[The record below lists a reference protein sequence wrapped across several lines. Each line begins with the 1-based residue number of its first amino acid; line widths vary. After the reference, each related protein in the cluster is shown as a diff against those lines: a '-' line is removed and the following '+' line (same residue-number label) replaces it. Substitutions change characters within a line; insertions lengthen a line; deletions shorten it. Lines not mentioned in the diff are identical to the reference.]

1 VERVTPDT
9 VHLLAQ
15 LIRHRRALL
24 KVWEKWACK
33 QEPCQMQ
40 REFLRI
46 IEAERGELLDEE
58 KRVSELEVEFPK
70 IVDAVSK

>member
-1 VERVTPDT
+1 
-9 VHLLAQ
+9 
-15 LIRHRRALL
+15 
-24 KVWEKWACK
+24 
-33 QEPCQMQ
+33 MQ